1 MQIIVCAERITMDH
15 DYTYYGIQPDIKP
28 TELSEKEKQRRQRQL
43 DAVIASASAYIDSA
57 MYQLEGIEPAAD
69 LNLSDAMDS
78 LYDAR
83 QSLDEIRQNL
93 SE

>member
-1 MQIIVCAERITMDH
+1 MDH

-43 DAVIASASAYIDSA
+43 DAAIASASAYIDSA

-78 LYDAR
+78 LHDAR